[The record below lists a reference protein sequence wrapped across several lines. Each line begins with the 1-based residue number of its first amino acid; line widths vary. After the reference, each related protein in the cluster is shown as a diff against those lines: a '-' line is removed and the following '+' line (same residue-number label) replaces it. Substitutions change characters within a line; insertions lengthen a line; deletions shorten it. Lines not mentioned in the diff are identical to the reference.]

1 MKDRDLFLKD
11 GSKIAIIGGGPAGCF
26 FAHFASK
33 TARERGIKVDIT
45 IFEGKNFRQ
54 KGPRGCNMCAGV
66 ISEKLYL
73 ELKENDMLPPDRC
86 IQREIEG
93 YYFQTQDGCI
103 EVNNPNPS
111 TEKKILTVYRGDG
124 PMFSQQS
131 ESISFDNFLLRHVEG
146 MGVNISSDIVSDV
159 ILPSNTKEQA
169 KVVFGKRG
177 SKEEINVDLVVGAF
191 GLNTGMLEKIKRLG
205 FGYVPPR
212 TVRACQAEIYIGN
225 NNGSNYLDNKI
236 RVFSLG
242 IKAIT
247 YASFTPRGDHITVTL
262 IGKTDLN
269 KAHLVEFLNHPVVRR
284 TFPEDG
290 WKMPKNYCICFPK
303 IQITQAS
310 QPFTDRFVVLG
321 SAGISRYYKHGIESA
336 FITSRMA
343 VNSVFESG
351 ISERAFYR
359 GYYKPV
365 KKLLGSDNSYG
376 RKVFGINDYITTRRR
391 ISSGY
396 LSILES
402 GKKTPVAKI
411 QLEVLW
417 NMFTGNIPFKEL
429 FLKVADPVLQF
440 RLLPVTVTAWTKQA
454 VESTF
459 GGRKLRHTK
468 RLRHLVN
475 EGLGPLED
483 GQTVVIIGGGPG
495 GTSCA
500 ITLSRLAKRRN
511 MDLNIVLYEGKDF
524 GKNEQFNPCV
534 GVLSPP
540 IEEILEKDL
549 GIPFPHDLVLEKI
562 PGYYLHSDDEDIKLE
577 GEGEISCAVHRMLF
591 DNYLIHKA
599 KDAGVKVIHGRV
611 TNIDVEPSG
620 VMVYSEMDNRRADV
634 VVGAFG
640 LDEGACKVFE
650 TATRYQTASYMS
662 TILTKFYPEK
672 EEMEKFG
679 NCIHAFLPSLRGIEF
694 GAITPK
700 IDHLDINIAGS
711 KVNWRWMDN
720 FLLLPQ
726 VTKVLPSNFA
736 MQRHELF
743 YSRWQFPTAPAK
755 NLFGNRYVTV
765 GDAAGIIRAFKGKGV
780 NTACATGIKAAEV
793 MMSVGISKEAFKD
806 YYNSFSSI
814 TGDLPYGK
822 MVRLLATFSAHFGL
836 FSPMIKLAMEDKKF
850 RTAFFDSVAGSK
862 MFKKIIFETI
872 SLQLSWKII
881 KILISWFLKQFSFM
895 SWATKRVSKIIPD
908 KRT

>member
-11 GSKIAIIGGGPAGCF
+11 DSKIAIIGGGPAGCF

-33 TARERGIKVDIT
+33 IARERGIKVDIT
-45 IFEGKNFRQ
+45 IFEGKDFCQ

-86 IQREIEG
+86 IQKEIEG

-111 TEKKILTVYRGDG
+111 TEKKIVTVYRGDG
-124 PMFSQQS
+124 PMFSHPS

-146 MGVNISSDIVSDV
+146 MGVNISSDIVNDV
-159 ILPSNTKEQA
+159 VLPSKKKEQV

-177 SKEEINVDLVVGAF
+177 SREEINADLVVGAF
-191 GLNTGMLEKIKRLG
+191 GLNSGMLEKIKRLE

-225 NNGSNYLDNKI
+225 NNGSNYLGNKI

-247 YASFTPRGDHITVTL
+247 YASFTPRGDYVTVTL
-262 IGKTDLN
+262 VGKTDMN

-303 IQITQAS
+303 VQITQAS

-321 SAGISRYYKHGIESA
+321 SASISRYFKHGIESA
-336 FITSRMA
+336 FVTSRIA
-343 VNSVFESG
+343 ANSVFESG
-351 ISERAFYR
+351 VSERAFWR
-359 GYYKPV
+359 SYYKPV

-376 RKVFGINDYITTRRR
+376 RRVFGLNDYITSRRR

-396 LSILES
+396 LSVLES
-402 GKKTPVAKI
+402 GEELPVAKM
-411 QLEVLW
+411 QSEVLW
-417 NMFTGNIPFKEL
+417 NMFTGNIPFKKL
-429 FLKVADPVLQF
+429 FLKVFDPVLQF
-440 RLLPVTVTAWTKQA
+440 RLLPVTVTAWAKQA
-454 VESTF
+454 VESTV
-459 GGRKLRHTK
+459 GGKKLRHTK
-468 RLRHLVN
+468 RLRHLAN
-475 EGLGPLED
+475 KGLGPLED
-483 GQTVVIIGGGPG
+483 GQTVVVIGGGPG

-500 ITLSRLAKRRN
+500 IALSRLAKKRN
-511 MDLNIVLYEGKDF
+511 IDLNIVLYEGKDF

-540 IEEILEKDL
+540 IEEILEKEL
-549 GIPFPHDLVLEKI
+549 GIPFPHNLVLEEI

-577 GEGEISCAVHRMLF
+577 GNGERSFAVHRMLF

-599 KDAGVKVIHGRV
+599 KDAGVKVIHSRA

-620 VMVYSEMDNRRADV
+620 VMVYSETDNRRADV

-650 TATRYQTASYMS
+650 TATRYKTGRYMS

-679 NCIHAFLPSLRGIEF
+679 NCIHAFLPSLKGIEF

-700 IDHLDINIAGS
+700 VDHLDINIAGS
-711 KVNWRWMDN
+711 KISWSWMDH
-720 FLLLPQ
+720 FLLMPQ

-755 NLFGNRYVTV
+755 NLFGDRYVTV

-780 NTACATGIKAAEV
+780 NTACITGTKAAEV
-793 MMSVGISKEAFKD
+793 MMNVGISKEAFKD
-806 YYNSFSSI
+806 YYNSFSYI
-814 TGDLPYGK
+814 TGDLPYGRA
-822 MVRLLATFSAHFGL
+822 VRLLATFSSHFGL
-836 FSPMIKLAMEDKKF
+836 FSPMVKLAMEDKKF

-895 SWATKRVSKIIPD
+895 SWATKHVSKIIPD

>member
-1 MKDRDLFLKD
+1 
-11 GSKIAIIGGGPAGCF
+11 
-26 FAHFASK
+26 
-33 TARERGIKVDIT
+33 V
-45 IFEGKNFRQ
+45 
-54 KGPRGCNMCAGV
+54 V
-66 ISEKLYL
+66 
-73 ELKENDMLPPDRC
+73 
-86 IQREIEG
+86 
-93 YYFQTQDGCI
+93 
-103 EVNNPNPS
+103 
-111 TEKKILTVYRGDG
+111 
-124 PMFSQQS
+124 
-131 ESISFDNFLLRHVEG
+131 
-146 MGVNISSDIVSDV
+146 
-159 ILPSNTKEQA
+159 LPSNAKEQV

-177 SKEEINVDLVVGAF
+177 LREEINADLVVGAF
-191 GLNTGMLEKIKRLG
+191 GLNSGMLEKIKRLE
-205 FGYVPPR
+205 FGYIPPR

-225 NNGSNYLDNKI
+225 NNGSNYLGNKI

-242 IKAIT
+242 IKAIA
-247 YASFTPRGDHITVTL
+247 YASFTPRGDYITVTL
-262 IGKTDLN
+262 VGKTDLN

-290 WKMPKNYCICFPK
+290 WKIPKNYCICFPK

-321 SAGISRYYKHGIESA
+321 SASISRYFKHGIESA
-336 FITSRMA
+336 FVTSRIA
-343 VNSVFESG
+343 ANSVFESG

-365 KKLLGSDNSYG
+365 KKLFGSDNSYG
-376 RKVFGINDYITTRRR
+376 RKVFGLNDFITSRRR

-396 LSILES
+396 LSALES
-402 GKKTPVAKI
+402 GTGRKLSVSKM
-411 QLEVLW
+411 QLEILW
-417 NMFTGNIPFKEL
+417 NMFTGSISFKKL
-429 FLKVADPVLQF
+429 FLNVFDPILQF
-440 RLLPVTVTAWTKQA
+440 RLLPVTVTAWTKQSL
-454 VESTF
+454 ESTV
-459 GGRKLRHTK
+459 GGRKLRHAR
-468 RLRHLVN
+468 RLKHLVN
-475 EGLGPLED
+475 KGLGPLED

-549 GIPFPHDLVLEKI
+549 GILFPYNLVLEKI

-577 GEGEISCAVHRMLF
+577 GEGEISWAVHRVLF
-591 DNYLIHKA
+591 DNYLLHKV

-650 TATRYQTASYMS
+650 TATRYQTARYMS

-755 NLFGNRYVTV
+755 NLFGDRYVTV
-765 GDAAGIIRAFKGKGV
+765 GDASGIIRAFKGKGV
-780 NTACATGIKAAEV
+780 NTACTTGIKAAEV
-793 MMSVGISKEAFKD
+793 MMNAGISKEAFKD
-806 YYNSFSSI
+806 YYNSFSYI

-822 MVRLLATFSAHFGL
+822 MVRLFATFSAHFGL
-836 FSPMIKLAMEDKKF
+836 FSPMIKLATEDRKF

-895 SWATKRVSKIIPD
+895 SWATKHVSKIIPD